1 MENISKFNIIKA
13 IKTKQNE
20 IIPIWDDRIEF
31 HKTEL
36 YGNVINIKGEHDIYN
51 LIEVVY
57 NLETREI
64 SAGVELD
71 IYPNITEFIKDEI
84 VLSEVKYSSYR
95 IDKIIDIIFEEF
107 EMEIKKGKKI
117 DNHYIKDLKDIV
129 IEPKTIYCLKVWKPT
144 YVLESGLK
152 TTFTHQ
158 LKKLVK

>member
-1 MENISKFNIIKA
+1 MENISKFNIVKA

-129 IEPKTIYCLKVWKPT
+129 IEPKTIYCLKGWKPT

-152 TTFTHQ
+152 TTFAHQ

>member
-1 MENISKFNIIKA
+1 M
-13 IKTKQNE
+13 
-20 IIPIWDDRIEF
+20 
-31 HKTEL
+31 

-64 SAGVELD
+64 SAGIELD
-71 IYPNITEFIKDEI
+71 IYPNENNLGFKINDK
-84 VLSEVKYSSYR
+84 VLSEVEHSSYR

-129 IEPKTIYCLKVWKPT
+129 IEPKTIYCLKM
-144 YVLESGLK
+144 
-152 TTFTHQ
+152 
-158 LKKLVK
+158 

>member
-1 MENISKFNIIKA
+1 MENISKFNIVKA
-13 IKTKQNE
+13 IKTKHNE
-20 IIPIWDDRIEF
+20 IIPIWDNIIEF

-36 YGNVINIKGEHDIYN
+36 YGNVIKIKGGNDTYN
-51 LIEVVY
+51 LIEVIY

-71 IYPNITEFIKDEI
+71 IYPNITEFAKDEI
-84 VLSEVKYSSYR
+84 VLSEVQHSSYR

-107 EMEIKKGKKI
+107 EMVIQKGKKI
-117 DNHYIKDLKDIV
+117 DNNYLKDLKDIV
-129 IEPKTIYCLKVWKPT
+129 IEPKTIYCIKVWKPT

-152 TTFTHQ
+152 TTWSHK